1 MAGHTATTAA
11 GTGGTAVIVAA
22 AAASV
27 LLVGAVLARWE
38 AGIVWSVALAA
49 AAYAAAL
56 AIANGPT
63 DPGAP
68 LVAAGLVV
76 AAEVGQWAV
85 ELGRPAAVD
94 PGIVPRRAATILL
107 LAAAGAAVGSALLLV
122 SHAATGG
129 IVLTAVGLLAAAGV
143 MVLVTRLARV
153 T

>member
-1 MAGHTATTAA
+1 MAAHTATAAA
-11 GTGGTAVIVAA
+11 GPGRTAVIVTAA
-22 AAASV
+22 VAS
-27 LLVGAVLARWE
+27 LLLAGAVMARWE
-38 AGIVWSVALAA
+38 AGVVWSIALAA

-56 AIANGPT
+56 AIADGPT

-85 ELGRPAAVD
+85 ELARPAAVD
-94 PGIVPRRAATILL
+94 PGIVPRRAGTILL

-129 IVLTAVGLLAAAGV
+129 IVLTAVGLLAAAGT
-143 MVLVTRLARV
+143 MVLVTRLARG